1 MGVHHLFKYDESS
14 IYRFACVDL
23 GEVIFMIRDHLSRTE
38 GVEFTEEVLDTMAGL
53 TSNEEALQ
61 LAEALLAGRE
71 WRLHSNA

>member
-1 MGVHHLFKYDESS
+1 
-14 IYRFACVDL
+14 
-23 GEVIFMIRDHLSRTE
+23 MIRDHLSRTE